1 MKYSIRTA
9 ILSIVGLAAISMCA
23 LVGLSFYTHDAR
35 DTSQAE
41 VERVEKLD
49 ATLVQLELAF
59 LQARRAEK
67 DFLLRR
73 DDKYVD
79 RHAEVVTQ
87 LNSTMD
93 SARNQTVDLAGM
105 EDISSNLDLLQD
117 AVASYAR
124 SFSDVVATS
133 EISAELRRR
142 GEPESDVLPRNAG
155 EDADD
160 ASARERLHH
169 AQEYKV
175 PGSPAKTG

>member
-9 ILSIVGLAAISMCA
+9 ILSIVGLAAVSMCA

-73 DDKYVD
+73 DDKYGKRRVTALVD
-79 RHAEVVTQ
+79 V
-87 LNSTMD
+87 
-93 SARNQTVDLAGM
+93 
-105 EDISSNLDLLQD
+105 
-117 AVASYAR
+117 
-124 SFSDVVATS
+124 
-133 EISAELRRR
+133 
-142 GEPESDVLPRNAG
+142 
-155 EDADD
+155 
-160 ASARERLHH
+160 
-169 AQEYKV
+169 
-175 PGSPAKTG
+175 